1 MEGDITADGV
11 CPCFGQALGGEDMGD
26 VGELVEEVKTYGAE
40 GPLLC
45 LAHAGGEGG
54 VPHPFGG
61 VHTGLTVAAAEIE
74 AQVGVEVDGPFV
86 LAHGGEE
93 GRGEGEGVVLV
104 VVAEGLEGG
113 AGGVYVVPGD
123 AAVELHAH
131 LVEVV
136 READVGA

>member
-45 LAHAGGEGG
+45 LAHTGREGG

-61 VHTGLTVAAAEIE
+61 VHTSLAITAAEIE
-74 AQVGVEVDGPFV
+74 AQVGVKVYGPFV
-86 LAHGGEE
+86 LAYGGEE

-104 VVAEGLEGG
+104 VVAEMLEGG